1 MYVGVLLFAVLL
13 GGCKKGFDYEE
24 DIKQQIPIDF
34 FMIYGWLGQD
44 FKRVDEETQKYVRT
58 GEVHVIMPKG
68 TFTEDGKY
76 LPFDAE
82 LHSFMLPNYS
92 QKVGEAIDYL
102 ISVHSEVVPVGENPI
117 VNNVVVSKVHEAFE
131 VYLPSDR
138 AFISVILNIMQPS
151 TDAPG
156 VGIRAGFKVLM
167 EDGKVFDELLLGSKE
182 VDLWKDD
189 YATPYELKK
198 LQMKLAEFIA
208 EHGGNKAVVRAQIG
222 VDLFATKDW
231 VGLIDHVPGTEYR
244 KVSFSKSFQREGWVY
259 KKTKDVNG
267 KTVEYEEVADGYQST
282 VFLASMLAETVL

>member
-1 MYVGVLLFAVLL
+1 M
-13 GGCKKGFDYEE
+13 
-24 DIKQQIPIDF
+24 
-34 FMIYGWLGQD
+34 
-44 FKRVDEETQKYVRT
+44 
-58 GEVHVIMPKG
+58 
-68 TFTEDGKY
+68 
-76 LPFDAE
+76 
-82 LHSFMLPNYS
+82 
-92 QKVGEAIDYL
+92 
-102 ISVHSEVVPVGENPI
+102 
-117 VNNVVVSKVHEAFE
+117 
-131 VYLPSDR
+131 YLPSDR